1 MRFSVCKKVT
11 KSARIGSILNSVFK
25 TLMVFGSWG
34 SNHLAKSKGYFSAS
48 SLQTLSKLI
57 GLLMYKLENYFGSPS
72 FTEEIR

>member
-1 MRFSVCKKVT
+1 
-11 KSARIGSILNSVFK
+11 
-25 TLMVFGSWG
+25 MVFGSWG